1 MKLTRRLL
9 LFASLVILLLIVL
22 NVKTCNW
29 LGGAGG
35 NTIEVQKSTV
45 DMGRLILGNK
55 ISIRDNIIVRQTGNL
70 KVDGNYLGLGN
81 ENKQITLSFITELG
95 YRPSDIIR
103 SEKIDSIKGDEIIS
117 RALFIELPLPD
128 TLLYIPKNMKEKS
141 NEWFWEGWYKDDVNK
156 RARKLFIKNL
166 INKSYFEMKKVH
178 VTNNPTKTAME
189 ATKTLYNYVNNAYKI
204 GNDKGFDSIYV
215 TFSFM
220 DGVQKNTINVH
231 YNGKTIS
238 SPGITVEDQN
248 L

>member
-1 MKLTRRLL
+1 M
-9 LFASLVILLLIVL
+9 
-22 NVKTCNW
+22 
-29 LGGAGG
+29 GGGG
-35 NTIEVQKSTV
+35 STIEVQKSTV
-45 DMGRLILGNK
+45 DMGRLISGNK

-103 SEKIDSIKGDEIIS
+103 SEKIDSMKDGKVVS
-117 RALFIELPLPD
+117 RTLLIELPLPD

-141 NEWFWEGWYKDDVNK
+141 NEWFWEGWYKDDINK
-156 RARKLFIKNL
+156 KARKLFIKNL
-166 INKSYFEMKKVH
+166 INKSYDEMKKVH
-178 VTNNPTKTAME
+178 VTNNPNKTAME

-204 GNDKGFDSIYV
+204 GNDKGFDSIYA

-220 DGVQKNTINVH
+220 ENGQKNTINVF
-231 YNGKTIS
+231 YNGTTIS
-238 SPGITVEDQN
+238 SPGITVENQN